1 LVDFKADPNEENPMV
16 SWNGIEGLISEGAEK
31 RFGEGT
37 EKFLK
42 DAFQK
47 QEYMKQDL
55 LRRYGLS
62 S

>member
-1 LVDFKADPNEENPMV
+1 MV